1 MPEENKKVTK
11 YDIDGYNVVSL
22 ALSDLLNSYPGLED
36 GEKITFSDLKEDSG
50 IAFYPV
56 SGAVIA
62 LEKKGVTGKVNQ
74 LCNYPFYIIY
84 RTGTNKDKVKIEIKE
99 FLDNIGRWLEQQPI
113 QIDSKKYQLEEYP
126 ELSSNRKIEE
136 ISRLTPAY
144 LDNTYENNVQDW
156 IISMSLKYRNIFYK
170 NV

>member
-56 SGAVIA
+56 SGAVIV

-99 FLDNIGRWLEQQPI
+99 FLDNIGMWLEQQPI
-113 QIDSKKYQLEEYP
+113 QIGSKKYQLEEYP

-144 LDNTYENNVQDW
+144 LDNSYENNVQDW
-156 IISMSLKYRNIFYK
+156 VISLSLKYRNIFYK

>member
-56 SGAVIA
+56 SGAVNV

-99 FLDNIGRWLEQQPI
+99 FLDNIGMWLEQQPI
-113 QIDSKKYQLEEYP
+113 QIGSKKYQLEEYP

-144 LDNTYENNVQDW
+144 LDNSYENNVQDW
-156 IISMSLKYRNIFYK
+156 VISLSLKYRNIFYK